1 MSHIHQ
7 AQGLGFEKQALCPH
21 AELPGY
27 VRLVATP
34 GTAARQAPLSF
45 TISRSSLRFTS
56 IELVMLS
63 NHLIFCCPLLLLPS
77 SACVPLLIHS
87 GRGCVCDSRKESR
100 SGAREPGSRCC
111 LATHLLCDIEQA
123 TWPQPLYLSKEV
135 VEPVKKANFDARPG
149 KQTYYCLSQ
158 DKRFQPYLEAA
169 RRTQV
174 GPGEPGANSRRTSSK
189 GVMTIRSSP
198 KGSQSTES
206 CWVPSVAWQSSPRVS
221 VRRGG

>member
-56 IELVMLS
+56 IESVMLS

-174 GPGEPGANSRRTSSK
+174 GPGQEFPKQNKFWKLLSRELN
-189 GVMTIRSSP
+189 GSSP
-198 KGSQSTES
+198 S
-206 CWVPSVAWQSSPRVS
+206 
-221 VRRGG
+221 